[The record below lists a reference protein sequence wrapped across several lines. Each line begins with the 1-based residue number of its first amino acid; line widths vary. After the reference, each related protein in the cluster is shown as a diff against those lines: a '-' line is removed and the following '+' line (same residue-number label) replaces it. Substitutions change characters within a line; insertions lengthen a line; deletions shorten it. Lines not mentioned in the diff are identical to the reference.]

1 MTNKAYKPKLFVLS
15 QLIILNWEILT
26 KNLVTMKWGEVDR
39 FWYFLKHNSRST
51 VLISSFL

>member
-1 MTNKAYKPKLFVLS
+1 MTNKAYKQKVFVLS

-39 FWYFLKHNSRST
+39 F
-51 VLISSFL
+51 

>member
-1 MTNKAYKPKLFVLS
+1 MTNKAYKQKLFVLS